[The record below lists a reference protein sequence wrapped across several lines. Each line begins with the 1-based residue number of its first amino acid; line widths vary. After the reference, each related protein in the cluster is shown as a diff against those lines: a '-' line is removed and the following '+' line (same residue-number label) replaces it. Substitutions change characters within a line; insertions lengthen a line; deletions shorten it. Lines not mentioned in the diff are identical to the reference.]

1 MIESTAQER
10 LDGPRPELLD
20 APPSTPP
27 APIDD
32 VGALAVP
39 VGRPA
44 VTTTTIRP
52 DQRPPMPLTAAVIG
66 DSIAKSAREVVTDSI
81 ELEGVEVIAYD
92 AEESRRMA
100 VWGGRGLSSG
110 VAAIDGVL
118 DDDLEPELWVVAL
131 GTNDVGAG
139 TDPATVQDH
148 IDEVLDE
155 IPDDADLFWVDTWVR
170 DLEDRTD
177 LFNVMIRDRLAD
189 RPNSWVL
196 DWNTLAATDGLIIPD
211 GVHLTPR
218 GQLEFARMIGRALR
232 DGFNLPRRAD
242 TP

>member
-1 MIESTAQER
+1 M
-10 LDGPRPELLD
+10 
-20 APPSTPP
+20 P
-27 APIDD
+27 AD
-32 VGALAVP
+32 VGEAQVLDDPLVP
-39 VGRPA
+39 PVATVPLDERPA
-44 VTTTTIRP
+44 LPASV
-52 DQRPPMPLTAAVIG
+52 AVVG
-66 DSIAKSAREVVTDSI
+66 DSIARSATDLITSSI
-81 ELEGVEVIAYD
+81 SLHGIEIMAYD
-92 AEESRRMA
+92 ALESRRMA
-100 VWGGRGLSSG
+100 EWGGADLPSG
-110 VAAIDGVL
+110 VSAIDEIV
-118 DDDLEPELWVVAL
+118 DDGAEPELWVVAL

-139 TDPATVQDH
+139 TSQEAIEDD
-148 IDEVLDE
+148 IDEVLAE
-155 IPDDADLFWVDTWVR
+155 IPDDAAVFWVDTWVR

-177 LFNVMIRDRLAD
+177 LFNVMIRNRLAD